1 MDADQDTVVICVR
14 TFDRPEALR
23 RTIAGVLAQT
33 HQNWILSIFN
43 NGGDLSQVKAI
54 VADFE
59 QQLGDRLVLTS
70 EAAQIHVSEAAR
82 RATDAA
88 EGEFI
93 AVHDDDDDWAPEFL
107 ERTVAAL
114 KSRPGDVAVS
124 TRATVVHEVL
134 GADGSW
140 VESSRDTEAYSWLT
154 AITLETA
161 VMRCPVPP
169 ICMLVRRDAWDA
181 VGAHS
186 LDDGYA
192 GDWHALLLLLT
203 KGPMSVLRENLAF
216 YYRRDDSAS
225 GALNLSRSGD
235 VRYSDAQMREELLRR
250 RPSPDEPDIA
260 QAILSISALDR
271 ENHAMLV
278 DLLDHL
284 RVVRVDV
291 DNSRHR
297 LAFLEDRVERLDPT
311 GRQFWKRLSGRVR
324 HPRD

>member
-1 MDADQDTVVICVR
+1 MDAGQDTVVICVR
-14 TFDRPEALR
+14 TYDRPEALR
-23 RTIAGVLAQT
+23 RTIAGVVAQT

-43 NGGDLSQVKAI
+43 NGGDLAQVEAI
-54 VADFE
+54 AAEFE

-70 EAAQIHVSEAAR
+70 ETAQIHVSDAVR
-82 RATDAA
+82 RATAA
-88 EGEFI
+88 AQGEYI

-114 KSRPGDVAVS
+114 KSRPGDVAVA

-134 GADGSW
+134 GQDGVW
-140 VESSRDTEAYSWLT
+140 AESSRDPDAYSWLT

-161 VMRCPVPP
+161 VLRCPVPP

-203 KGPMSVLRENLAF
+203 KGPISVLRENLAY
-216 YYRRDDSAS
+216 YYRRDTAAS

-235 VRYSDAQMREELLRR
+235 VRYSDAKMREELLRR
-250 RPSPDEPDIA
+250 GSDPDDLKIA
-260 QAILSISALDR
+260 QSVLSISALDR

-278 DLLDHL
+278 ELLDHL

-291 DNSRHR
+291 DHSRHR

-311 GRQFWKRLSGRVR
+311 GRQFWGRLVGRMR
-324 HPRD
+324 HPRG